1 MWSSFNQDHRSIF
14 VQHIYQRPTKRRA
27 KTRTARKPQ
36 MNHNPSHER
45 RATEL
50 ASPSKPNRLSG
61 ASCVLSTLGI
71 GLLGLGVGAITA
83 PYFRASAA
91 RIALLGLTVHL
102 IALIHTARTKHPA
115 SSAGRLWLTAIY
127 GSCWIILLVL
137 TFALLRTWLV
147 HA

>member
-1 MWSSFNQDHRSIF
+1 MAASPSRLF
-14 VQHIYQRPTKRRA
+14 VLHNYQRQIKRRA
-27 KTRTARKPQ
+27 KTRTARRPQ

-45 RATEL
+45 QSAEHARTR
-50 ASPSKPNRLSG
+50 KPTKLSG
-61 ASCVLSTLGI
+61 ATCVLSTLGI

-91 RIALLGLTVHL
+91 LIALLGLTVHL
-102 IALIHTARTKHPA
+102 IALIHTARSKHPA
-115 SSAGRLWLTAIY
+115 SSAGRVWLTAIY

-147 HA
+147 QA

>member
-1 MWSSFNQDHRSIF
+1 
-14 VQHIYQRPTKRRA
+14 
-27 KTRTARKPQ
+27 

-45 RATEL
+45 QSAEHARTR
-50 ASPSKPNRLSG
+50 KPTKLSG
-61 ASCVLSTLGI
+61 ATCVLSTLGI

-91 RIALLGLTVHL
+91 LIALLGLTVHL
-102 IALIHTARTKHPA
+102 ITLIHTARTKHHA
-115 SSAGRLWLTAIY
+115 SSAGRFWLTAIY